1 MYFKKNWGSVVEKGP
16 PLGHIDI
23 FQTSP
28 IQFPASPCT
37 RQSSPENGSTPPAH
51 HR

>member
-28 IQFPASPCT
+28 RPSASY
-37 RQSSPENGSTPPAH
+37 GSAGGQYEKISH
-51 HR
+51 HFL